1 MINTCKKAFIF
12 ALCLIPIAIVGG
24 IFTALYQFDIYGDD
38 ILAEAVAE
46 IGSEALLIAVIAVQ
60 TVLYAVVTGFF
71 GVILADVTGLWR
83 PIQWEKRA
91 FFVTLAVSV
100 PAGVLLVLAD
110 LLFADAI
117 AGLGE
122 VEDAGLSVN
131 RLIASLLYGGII
143 EEVMLRL
150 FFLSL
155 LALVLWKIFYKKCE
169 KTEIPTRVFVFA
181 NVIAAL
187 LFAAGH
193 LPATAL
199 IFGGLTPMLVLR
211 CFLLNGFGGLV
222 FGELYRRYGLLYSVI
237 AHMIFHLVMML
248 LGFFAG

>member
-1 MINTCKKAFIF
+1 MMNTYKKAFIF
-12 ALCLIPIAIVGG
+12 ALVLIPIAIVGG
-24 IFTALYQFDIYGDD
+24 IFTAFYQFDLYGDN
-38 ILAEAVAE
+38 ILSEAIAQ
-46 IGSEALLIAVIAVQ
+46 IGSEVLLIVIIAAQ
-60 TVLYAVVTGFF
+60 TVMYAVVTGFF
-71 GVILADVTGLWR
+71 GVILADATGLWR
-83 PIQWEKRA
+83 PIKWEKRA

-100 PAGVLLVLAD
+100 PAGALLVLSD

-122 VEDAGLSVN
+122 VADAGLSIN

-155 LALVLWKIFYKKCE
+155 LALIIWKTFYKKRE
-169 KTEIPTRVFVFA
+169 KAEIPTRVFILA

-199 IFGGLTPMLVLR
+199 MLGGLTPMLVVR

-237 AHMIFHLVMML
+237 SHMIFHLVMMAML
-248 LGFFAG
+248 LLM

>member
-1 MINTCKKAFIF
+1 MTNTYKKALIF

-46 IGSEALLIAVIAVQ
+46 IGSETLIYVITAAQ
-60 TVLYAVVTGFF
+60 TVMYAVVTGFF
-71 GVILADVTGLWR
+71 GVILADATGLWR

-110 LLFADAI
+110 LLFADAM
-117 AGLGE
+117 AGLGA
-122 VEDAGLSVN
+122 VTDAGLSVN

-143 EEVMLRL
+143 EEVMMRL

-155 LALVLWKIFYKKCE
+155 LALIIWKIFYKRCE
-169 KTEIPTRVFVFA
+169 KTEIPAHVFVLA
-181 NVIAAL
+181 NIVAAL

-193 LPATAL
+193 LPATAMM
-199 IFGGLTPMLVLR
+199 FGELTPMLVFR
-211 CFLLNGFGGLV
+211 SFLLNGGAGLL

-237 AHMIFHLVMML
+237 SHMIFHLVMMAML
-248 LGFFAG
+248 LFM